1 MLSRLK
7 SLPHRLLAFAL
18 AGLSLLVA
26 VPLAITVAQDG
37 EAYQEMT
44 DNEQKD
50 WLTQFVQDRLSTPE
64 RQISLSNIDGILGS
78 DVSVRLITISDSEGV
93 WLRIN
98 NARLNWNQAALFT
111 GRLDVR
117 SLTAD
122 SIEYTRNAVPSR
134 DAPPDLPS
142 PEAGGLQIPEFPV
155 AIVIQELSVPR
166 VTFGE
171 GVFGLGSEISLA
183 GAFTLEGGNLD
194 TTLDIERLDGPGGT
208 LDLDVAYMRADQ
220 NVDIDVSLTEPP
232 NGILANL
239 LNMEGRPAVELTLAG
254 NGPVS
259 NLVTELTFAANGRTA
274 LSGVATITQAQEGF
288 VIGANLTGA
297 LADLMAEPYRPF
309 FGEETRLTADALL
322 RTEGGLSISNL
333 QVSGGQVSLSGNL
346 DMTPDNFLRRLTL
359 DAAIG
364 SPAGERVTLPIPGA
378 TSIDAARLTVDYGA
392 ENSENW
398 TAGLIVSGLAT
409 GNGFS
414 AETTTLNLSGVAA
427 NLDDPASR
435 RVTLN
440 GDGAIAGISATEEV
454 EAALGDSIGLGVA
467 GLWEAGQPI
476 QIAELRIA
484 GQALTMALSGTLDNF
499 VFNGDIG
506 LATASIAPFSDLA
519 GRELSGALNLTANG
533 TVSPLIGGFD
543 LTLDGTGTGL
553 SIDDE
558 VADRLLEG
566 EVALSG
572 RVARTETGLAAEG
585 FQLGN
590 DQLRLT
596 ADGTIA
602 TGTADF
608 RFDLALADLALLS
621 PDASGQM
628 SVTGTARGTE
638 GTIALDLDASVPQ
651 GELVGRPLRDARF
664 GFAGTLVEAAIAG
677 DITGAAMLDGHAV
690 SLASNVAVNAEG
702 SRLTDIAFETAGT
715 RISGDLARRPD
726 GLLSGAL
733 AIDATDISNAAAL
746 ALMQARGAVDADVQL
761 SVVDETQAAE
771 IAGSIRDL
779 SVEDIRIASADI
791 SATASDLFG
800 VPAVNGRIT
809 GSGISAAGVD
819 IRQLT
824 ATASQ
829 SGETTSFTA
838 QANLATGTDV
848 DVAGSLAP
856 QGTGYRLSLD
866 RANLVQ
872 GQLSARLA
880 NPTVLVVDGSSVRL
894 DAVRFNVGSGS
905 ITASGTAGEALAID
919 VAINALPLSIANAV
933 APDLGLAGT
942 LNGRAQIT
950 GSGSDPRVSFT
961 AEGSGLNA
969 AAISDVGIAPLTA
982 SVNGSFARN
991 TVTLAAL
998 RASGAGGLQVSGS
1011 GAVPLTGQGL
1021 ALNLTGSAPLSLAN
1035 RYLADRGGQAS
1046 GVANLDARVSGSL
1059 SNPQFSGTVTTSG
1072 AEYVDPEANLRL
1084 VGINGRVSL
1093 DGTQAR
1099 VESLSA
1105 NLATGGSV
1113 SGSGTIGLSGQFPA
1127 NLSLA
1132 LNSARYADGHLF
1144 VATASGNLT
1153 VTGNLIGNPLI
1164 SGRVLIEEAN
1174 ITVPENFGGG
1184 AALIDVEHIHTPRPV
1199 EATLERARIDERGA
1213 PTPRTRSP
1221 GVLLDITVDAP
1232 NQIFIRGRGL
1242 DAEVGGSVRL
1252 TGPVDNIQ
1260 PVGSFEMTRGRLAIL
1275 GQRITFE
1282 TGSVTLLGNLD
1293 PSLNFVARTEGDG
1306 ITVFVTIS
1314 GRISD
1319 LDISFTSNPA
1329 LPQDEVLARLIFNR
1343 SVGELTPLQVARLA
1357 AAAAELAGGGEG
1369 GGLLGSLREGTGL
1382 ADLDI
1387 VTDEEGNVGLA
1398 AGTYI
1403 QDNVYLGVQ
1412 TGTGGQSRVTINL
1425 DVTNDLKITGAAG
1438 ADGDSSLGIFYERD
1452 Y

>member
-1 MLSRLK
+1 
-7 SLPHRLLAFAL
+7 
-18 AGLSLLVA
+18 
-26 VPLAITVAQDG
+26 
-37 EAYQEMT
+37 MT

-111 GRLDVR
+111 GRLEVR

-134 DAPPDLPS
+134 DAPPDLPA

-155 AIVIQELSVPR
+155 AIIIQELSVPR

-208 LDLDVAYMRADQ
+208 LDLDVAYTRADQ

-254 NGPVS
+254 SGPVS
-259 NLVTELTFAANGRTA
+259 DLVTELTFVANGRTA
-274 LSGVATITQAQEGF
+274 LSGAATITQAQEGF

-309 FGEETRLTADALL
+309 FGEQTRLTADALL

-333 QVSGGQVSLSGNL
+333 QLSGGQVSLSGNL
-346 DMTPDNFLRRLTL
+346 ETTPDNFLRRMTL
-359 DAAIG
+359 DASVG
-364 SPAGERVTLPIPGA
+364 GLAGERVILPVPGA
-378 TSIDAARLTVDYGA
+378 DTSIDAARVTVDYGA
-392 ENSENW
+392 DNSENW
-398 TAGLIVSGLAT
+398 TAGLIVDGLST

-414 AETTTLNLSGVAA
+414 AETATLNLSGVAA
-427 NLDDPASR
+427 NLDHPASR

-476 QIAELRIA
+476 QVAELRIA
-484 GQALTMALSGTLDNF
+484 GQALSMALTGTLDDF

-506 LATASIAPFSDLA
+506 LETANIAPFSDLA
-519 GRELSGALNLTANG
+519 DRELSGALNLTANG
-533 TVSPLIGGFD
+533 SVSPLIGGFD
-543 LTLDGTGTGL
+543 LMLDGTGTGL
-553 SIDDE
+553 SIGDE
-558 VADRLLEG
+558 IADRLLEG

-585 FQLGN
+585 FRLGN
-590 DQLRLT
+590 DQLLLT

-638 GTIALDLDASVPQ
+638 GTIALDLNASVPQ

-664 GFAGTLVEAAIAG
+664 GFEGTLVEAAIAG
-677 DITGAAMLDGHAV
+677 DISGAAMLDGHAV
-690 SLASNVAVNAEG
+690 NLASNVAVNAEG
-702 SRLTDIAFETAGT
+702 TRLTDIAFETAGT
-715 RISGDLARRPD
+715 RIGGDLARTPD

-733 AIDATDISNAAAL
+733 SVDATDISNAAAL
-746 ALMQARGAVDADVQL
+746 ALMQASGAVDADVQL

-771 IAGSIRDL
+771 IAGTIRDL

-819 IRQLT
+819 VRQLT

-829 SGETTSFTA
+829 SGETTRFTA

-856 QGTGYRLSLD
+856 EGTGYRLALE

-905 ITASGTAGEALAID
+905 IIASGTAGEALAMD

-933 APDLGLAGT
+933 ASDLGLAGT

-961 AEGSGLNA
+961 AEGTGLNA
-969 AAISDVGIAPLTA
+969 AAIGDIGIAPLTA

-998 RASGAGGLQVSGS
+998 RANGAGGLQVSGS
-1011 GAVPLTGQGL
+1011 GTVPLAGQGL
-1021 ALNLTGSAPLSLAN
+1021 SLALTGSAPLSLAN

-1084 VGINGRVSL
+1084 VGINARISL

-1099 VESLSA
+1099 IESLSA
-1105 NLATGGSV
+1105 NLATGGSI

-1144 VATASGNLT
+1144 VATASGDLT

-1184 AALIDVEHIHTPRPV
+1184 AALIDVEHIHTPRAV

-1252 TGPVDNIQ
+1252 TGPVDDIQ

-1293 PSLNFVARTEGDG
+1293 PTLNFVARTEGDG

-1314 GRISD
+1314 GRISE

-1369 GGLLGSLREGTGL
+1369 GGLLGSLREGAGL

-1425 DVTNDLKITGAAG
+1425 DVTDDLKITGAAG
-1438 ADGDSSLGIFYERD
+1438 ADGDSSLGVFYERD

>member
-1 MLSRLK
+1 MVKRLK
-7 SLPHRLLAFAL
+7 SLPHRLLALVL
-18 AGLSLLVA
+18 AGLALIVA
-26 VPLAITVAQDG
+26 VPLVVAVAQDG

-44 DNEQKD
+44 DEEQKD
-50 WLTQFVQDRLSTPE
+50 WLTRFVQDRLSTPE

-98 NARLNWNQAALFT
+98 NARLTWNQAALFV
-111 GRLDVR
+111 GRLEVR
-117 SLTAD
+117 SLTAE

-134 DAPPDLPS
+134 DVPANLPS

-155 AIVIQELSVPR
+155 AIIIEQISVPC

-171 GVFGLGSEISLA
+171 GVFGLGSQISLA
-183 GAFTLEGGNLD
+183 GAFTLEGGNLSS
-194 TTLDIERLDGPGGT
+194 TLDIKRLDGPGGT
-208 LDLDVAYMRADQ
+208 LDLDVAYTRADQ
-220 NVDIDVSLTEPP
+220 NVDIDVTLTEPP

-254 NGPVS
+254 SGPVS
-259 NLVTELTFAANGRTA
+259 DLVTEMTFAANGRTA
-274 LSGVATITQAQEGF
+274 LSGAATIAQGEEGF

-309 FGEETRLTADALL
+309 FGAETRLTADALL
-322 RTEGGLSISNL
+322 RSEGGLSISNIEL
-333 QVSGGQVSLSGNL
+333 TGGQISLTGNL
-346 DMTPDNFLRRLTL
+346 ETTPDNFLRRVTL
-359 DAAIG
+359 DGAIG
-364 SPAGERVTLPIPGA
+364 SPAGDRVTLPVPGA
-378 TSIDAARLTVDYGA
+378 ASIEAARLTVDYGA
-392 ENSENW
+392 DDTENW
-398 TAGLIVSGLAT
+398 AANLVVTGLST

-454 EAALGDSIGLGVA
+454 EAALGDSIGLGLA
-467 GLWEAGQPI
+467 GLWQAGQPI
-476 QIAELRIA
+476 QVAELRIA
-484 GQALTMALSGTLDNF
+484 GQALTMALSGTLEDF

-506 LATASIAPFSDLA
+506 LATSSIAPFSDLA
-519 GRELSGALNLTANG
+519 DRELSGALNLTANG

-553 SIDDE
+553 AIDDE
-558 VADRLLEG
+558 IADRLLEG

-572 RVARTETGLAAEG
+572 RVARTETGLTAEG
-585 FQLGN
+585 FRLGN
-590 DQLRLT
+590 DQLLLT

-602 TGTADF
+602 TGAADF
-608 RFDLALADLALLS
+608 RFDLDLADLALLS
-621 PDASGQM
+621 PDASGHL
-628 SVTGTARGTE
+628 TAAGTATGSE
-638 GTIALDLDASVPQ
+638 GTIALAFDASVPA
-651 GELVGRPLRDARF
+651 GELVGRPLRDASF
-664 GFAGTLVEAAIAG
+664 GFDGTLVETAVAG
-677 DITGAAMLDGHAV
+677 DISGSAMLDGHAV
-690 SLASNVAVNAEG
+690 TLASDVAVNTDG
-702 SRLTDIAFETAGT
+702 TRLSDLAFETAGT
-715 RISGDLARRPD
+715 RITGDLTRLPD

-733 AIDATDISNAAAL
+733 AIEATDISNAAAL
-746 ALMQARGAVDADVQL
+746 ALVDASGAVDADVAL
-761 SVVDETQAAE
+761 SIVEGTQSAE
-771 IAGSIRDL
+771 IAGAIRDL
-779 SVEDIRIASADI
+779 SVEDVRVASADVT
-791 SATASDLFG
+791 ATASDLFG
-800 VPAVNGRIT
+800 VPAVNGRLT

-819 IRQLT
+819 VRQLT
-824 ATASQ
+824 VTASQ

-848 DVAGSLAP
+848 DVAGSLAA
-856 QGTGYRLSLD
+856 QGTGYRLALD
-866 RANLVQ
+866 RADLVQ

-880 NPTVLVVDGSSVRL
+880 NPTVLVVEGSSVTL

-905 ITASGTAGEALAID
+905 LTASGTAGEALAID
-919 VAINALPLSIANAV
+919 VAVNALPLSIANTV
-933 APDLGLAGT
+933 SPGLGLAGT
-942 LNGRAQIT
+942 LNGRAQVTGT
-950 GSGSDPRVSFT
+950 GSAPRVTFT
-961 AEGSGLNA
+961 AEGSGLDA
-969 AAISDVGIAPLTA
+969 AAIRDVGISPLSA
-982 SVNGSFARN
+982 SVNGSFADN
-991 TVTLAAL
+991 IVTLAAL
-998 RASGAGGLQVSGS
+998 RANGAGGLQVSGS
-1011 GAVPLTGQGL
+1011 GTVPFEGQGV
-1021 ALNLTGSAPLSLAN
+1021 ALTLTGSTPLSLAN

-1059 SNPQFSGTVTTSG
+1059 ASPQFSGTVTTSG
-1072 AEYVDPEANLRL
+1072 AQYVDPEANLRL
-1084 VGINGRVSL
+1084 VGINGRISL

-1105 NLATGGSV
+1105 NLATGGSI

-1153 VTGNLIGNPLI
+1153 VTGNLAGNPLV
-1164 SGRVLIEEAN
+1164 SGRVLVEEAN
-1174 ITVPENFGGG
+1174 ITVPETFGGG
-1184 AALIDVEHIHTPRPV
+1184 AALIDVEHIHTPPAV

-1252 TGPVDNIQ
+1252 TGPLDNIQ

-1275 GQRITFE
+1275 GQRVTFE

-1293 PSLNFVARTEGDG
+1293 PTLNFVARTEGDG
-1306 ITVFVTIS
+1306 ITVFLTVA
-1314 GRISD
+1314 GRVSD
-1319 LDISFTSNPA
+1319 LEITFTSNPA

-1343 SVGELTPLQVARLA
+1343 SVGELSPLQVARLA
-1357 AAAAELAGGGEG
+1357 AAAAELAGGSGG
-1369 GGLLGSLREGTGL
+1369 GGLLGSLREGAGL
-1382 ADLDI
+1382 ADLDV
-1387 VTDEEGNVGLA
+1387 VTDDEGNVGLA
-1398 AGTYI
+1398 AGTYL
-1403 QDNVYLGVQ
+1403 QDNVYLGVEA
-1412 TGTGGQSRVTINL
+1412 GTGGQSRVTINL
-1425 DVTNDLKITGAAG
+1425 DVTDDLKITGAAG
-1438 ADGDSSLGIFYERD
+1438 ANGDSSLGVFYERD